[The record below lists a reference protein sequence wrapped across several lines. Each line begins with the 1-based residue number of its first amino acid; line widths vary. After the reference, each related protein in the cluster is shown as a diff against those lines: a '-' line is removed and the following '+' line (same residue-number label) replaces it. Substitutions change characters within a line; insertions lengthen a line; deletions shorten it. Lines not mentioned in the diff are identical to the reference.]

1 MSEQPHQPPLAGE
14 RPRIVVGVDGSPD
27 SLAALRAGA
36 WAAAARGGSL
46 TAVLAWGAPMT
57 TSEAM
62 LMLPDLHEEAQQ
74 RLHDAIREALGEH
87 PLVPVGSIVTSE
99 TTTAALV
106 QASEGADLLVVGT
119 RGHGGF
125 AGLLVGSVS
134 MACTMHARC
143 PVLVVHDGSALTDG
157 QEARNGARV
166 LVGVGDSIASVTVLR
181 AAARIADELD
191 AELLAVRAWLA
202 PPTLP
207 GSRPELHDEARATAT
222 HALARQVDAAFPD
235 GRPSRLRMEIRQGTP
250 AAVLVEGSRTADV
263 VVVGRRG
270 RSRWSAALLGS
281 VSLPVAAHAGCP
293 VLVVPDESRGV
304 ETVPAKVPVAAG
316 DRA

>member
-1 MSEQPHQPPLAGE
+1 MSEQHHQPPLAGE
-14 RPRIVVGVDGSPD
+14 HPRIVVGVDGSPD
-27 SLAALRAGA
+27 SLAALKAGA

-46 TAVLAWGAPMT
+46 TAVMAWGAPMT
-57 TSEAM
+57 TSEAL
-62 LMLPDLHEEAQQ
+62 LMLPDLRDEAQQ
-74 RLHDAIREALGEH
+74 RLNGAILEALGPH

-125 AGLLVGSVS
+125 TGLLVGSVS
-134 MACTMHARC
+134 MACTMHAKC
-143 PVLVVHDGSALTDG
+143 PVLVVHAGSALTDS
-157 QEARNGARV
+157 QEARSGARV
-166 LVGVGDSIASVTVLR
+166 LVGVGDSLASVGVLR
-181 AAARIADELD
+181 AAAQVAEELD
-191 AELLAVRAWLA
+191 AELLAVKSWVA

-207 GSRPELHDEARATAT
+207 GSRPELHDEARATAS
-222 HALARQVDAAFPD
+222 HALERQVAAAFLD
-235 GRPSRLRMEIRQGTP
+235 GRPPRLRTEIRPGTP

-270 RSRWSAALLGS
+270 RSQWSAALLGS
-281 VSLPVAAHAGCP
+281 VSLPVAAHAACP
-293 VLVVPDESRGV
+293 VLVVPDEARRAR
-304 ETVPAKVPVAAG
+304 TVAAKVPVAAG